1 MTARFVLWLACAA
14 SAFAADFA
22 ALQPKGYVN
31 DFAGVIDAAA
41 SAELERYAA
50 AVEKATGA
58 QFAFVTLPRLE
69 GEPIEDVANL
79 LYRRWG
85 VGQKGKNEGVLI
97 LLAIAERR
105 SRVEVGYGLEPIL
118 TDGSAGSLLRDM
130 RPALREGAFGTA
142 FSIAAQKI
150 GDRIATAK
158 NVKLSEP
165 APSSSRRPVRDSG
178 FPWEVPI
185 LIALAGL
192 IFFTNSRRRRR
203 RGGLPAVFWG
213 GGPFTHGGGGFGGY
227 DSGDS
232 FGGFGGGDSGGGGA
246 SSDW

>member
-1 MTARFVLWLACAA
+1 MRANLVLWLLSAA
-14 SAFAADFA
+14 AAHAADFA
-22 ALQPKGYVN
+22 ALQPRGYVN
-31 DFAGVIDAAA
+31 DFANVIGPAA

-130 RPALREGAFGTA
+130 RPALRTGAYDTA
-142 FSIAAQKI
+142 FSIAAHKI
-150 GDRIATAK
+150 GDRIAAAK
-158 NVKLSEP
+158 NIKLNEP
-165 APSSSRRPVRDSG
+165 APSASRRPVSDSG

-185 LIALAGL
+185 FIALAGL

-213 GGPFTHGGGGFGGY
+213 GGPFTHSGGGFGGY

-232 FGGFGGGDSGGGGA
+232 FGG
-246 SSDW
+246 